1 MGVYENL
8 KLVVEKCY
16 QVVIFNKT
24 KIGGKCPNSKIQCVI
39 LGDFQTLCAR
49 CLKISLKVSFSNNKK
64 QNTFWWFSTTVHV
77 ASEIWRSLFLRYVFS
92 FLFINLTLASTG
104 FVLRP
109 QIQRGKIGW
118 MLAKKVGSER
128 GRTQSPAHSVKRKP
142 KKLPKNAKSV
152 IFQTLWC
159 YSRSV
164 SFPAKQCKK
173 VFRSCTSRSFYYFA
187 GSSKLY
193 RILYPPLHS
202 IATTNNAIC

>member
-1 MGVYENL
+1 MSNE
-8 KLVVEKCY
+8 
-16 QVVIFNKT
+16 IFSIIFKH
-24 KIGGKCPNSKIQCVI
+24 CV
-39 LGDFQTLCAR
+39 
-49 CLKISLKVSFSNNKK
+49 KVSFFNNKK
-64 QNTFWWFSTTVHV
+64 IFSLGIFWWFSTTVHV

-142 KKLPKNAKSV
+142 KKLPKNAKTV

-173 VFRSCTSRSFYYFA
+173 VFRSCTSRSFRYYFA
-187 GSSKLY
+187 RSSKLY

>member
-1 MGVYENL
+1 MPKFKCDILSNL
-8 KLVVEKCY
+8 
-16 QVVIFNKT
+16 Q
-24 KIGGKCPNSKIQCVI
+24 I
-39 LGDFQTLCAR
+39 LWSHLADF
-49 CLKISLKVSFSNNKK
+49 IVMKK
-64 QNTFWWFSTTVHV
+64 QKKPFFDIFWWFSTTVHV

-173 VFRSCTSRSFYYFA
+173 VFRSCTSRSFRYYFA